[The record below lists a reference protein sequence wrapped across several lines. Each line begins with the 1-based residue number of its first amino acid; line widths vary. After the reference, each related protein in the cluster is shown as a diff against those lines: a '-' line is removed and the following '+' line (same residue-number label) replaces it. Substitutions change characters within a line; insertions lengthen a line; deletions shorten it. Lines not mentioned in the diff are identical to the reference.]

1 MGISSVWLVF
11 SDLAGVAPDIP
22 KHHQTSPNITRH
34 SSYSSKHKTWVCIVH
49 HTVQVLGSRTN
60 SNYSTQVP
68 RIQRSLSISTPTLI
82 HCPICP
88 AAPFWSPSQ
97 PHFQGFPRHQ
107 GLPQTLSD
115 LLGDAIRATQN
126 QQQPLQPRTIRCTWR
141 TRPLLLKAFE
151 GPSGR
156 GEPEMWRG

>member
-11 SDLAGVAPDIP
+11 SDLAGVAPDMP
-22 KHHQTSPNITRH
+22 KHHQTSPDIVLIPQNIKHECASCTIRFR
-34 SSYSSKHKTWVCIVH
+34 SSAVE
-49 HTVQVLGSRTN
+49 Q
-60 SNYSTQVP
+60 TQTIRPKSPEFSAHYQFLP

-126 QQQPLQPRTIRCTWR
+126 QQQPLQPRTIRCT
-141 TRPLLLKAFE
+141 
-151 GPSGR
+151 
-156 GEPEMWRG
+156 